1 MINDLIWPTQAMGWD
16 DLPSGKLTLFLMG
29 LFGTIMGLLWDYY
42 GIN

>member
-29 LFGTIMGLLWDYY
+29 LFGIFNGTIMGLLWD
-42 GIN
+42 